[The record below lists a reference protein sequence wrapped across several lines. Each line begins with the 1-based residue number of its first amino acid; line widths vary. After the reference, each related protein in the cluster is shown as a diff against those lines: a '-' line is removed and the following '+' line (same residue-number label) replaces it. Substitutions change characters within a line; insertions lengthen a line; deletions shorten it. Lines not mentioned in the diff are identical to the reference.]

1 MSLTNL
7 RILEIFLLFL
17 IIFWTV
23 RISKQISKQNK
34 QPSLSKN
41 TIKNLKF

>member
-1 MSLTNL
+1 MSLINL
-7 RILEIFLLFL
+7 GILEIFLLFL
-17 IIFWTV
+17 MIFLTG
-23 RISKQISKQNK
+23 RITKQISKQNK